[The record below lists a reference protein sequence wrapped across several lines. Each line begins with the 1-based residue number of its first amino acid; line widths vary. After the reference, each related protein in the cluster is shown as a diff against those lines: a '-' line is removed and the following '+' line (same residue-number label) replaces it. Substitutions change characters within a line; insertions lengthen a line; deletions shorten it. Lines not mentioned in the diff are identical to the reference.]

1 MRYRLIVP
9 EGLMIAKIRNYDYSK
24 IVRIITDRPTLV
36 ELFQILTTTVTVT
49 VVMLM
54 ITHLLISG
62 EFGFCWWS
70 AERGWLWKNLIG

>member
-1 MRYRLIVP
+1 
-9 EGLMIAKIRNYDYSK
+9 MIARIRNYDYSK

-62 EFGFCWWS
+62 EFGFLWWS
-70 AERGWLWKNLIG
+70 PERGWLWKNLIG